1 MKVTVK
7 PVPTD
12 KWHGKSGKDSFAQPI
27 GVEVLYDSETGGYAT
42 GLTDEE
48 TEVYSKKLG
57 VNLDNR
63 FNLEEPH
70 SFWGSNAAKIKL
82 PNHTVIF
89 ETDKPIDFV
98 KVKNMKAS
106 KQIAN
111 SFEEWEKGLWPDAT
125 HYIFDETEETKIEA
139 SRISKRNKAIQLSM
153 KLTLD
158 EKLSVVQIL
167 SNKSFRGRST
177 DFVDVEIDKIIE
189 DDVDSFL
196 NLTKMDKQHVYAK
209 GVIMEA
215 IFKHKLVKEG
225 LAIKY
230 MGETIGHDVDQ
241 AVEYFLNPDNQAMK
255 VAIMEKLIV

>member
-7 PVPTD
+7 PVP
-12 KWHGKSGKDSFAQPI
+12 KEAWHGKSGKDSFAQPLT
-27 GVEVLYDSETGGYAT
+27 VEVLYDTEEGGYAT
-42 GLTDEE
+42 GLSEEE

-57 VNLDNR
+57 VNLDKKFDR
-63 FNLEEPH
+63 EEPH
-70 SFWGSNAAKIKL
+70 EYWGTQAAKIKL

-89 ETDKPIDFV
+89 ETDRAVDFV
-98 KVKNMKAS
+98 KVKNLKAS
-106 KQIAN
+106 KQVAN

-125 HYIFDETEETKIEA
+125 HYIFDESEETQIEA
-139 SRISKRNKAIQLSM
+139 GRIAKRNKAIQLSM

-167 SNKSFRGRST
+167 SNKSFRGRSS
-177 DFVDVEIDKIIE
+177 DFVDVEIDKIIQ

-215 IFKHKLVKEG
+215 LFKHTLVKEG

-230 MGETIGHDVDQ
+230 MGEVIAHDIEQ
-241 AVEYFLNPDNQAMK
+241 AVEYFLDPNNQLMK
-255 VAIMEKLIV
+255 VAILEKLLN